1 MYRPIILTTPDV
13 DQYYPFY
20 SPATTYHP
28 HYGTSLASY
37 LQAITMIR
45 ISYNYGKNYKFLF
58 LLDEID
64 KRHICH
70 IKLMKK
76 ITIINRQKP
85 KKITIIMY

>member
-1 MYRPIILTTPDV
+1 
-13 DQYYPFY
+13 
-20 SPATTYHP
+20 
-28 HYGTSLASY
+28 
-37 LQAITMIR
+37 MIR